1 MTPSRRSPGGGA
13 SGEGAS
19 GSQAKKPARA
29 KKAKKAKRTKKARS
43 SAGSSGAAEAPV
55 GGVLTTS
62 ALVEAATEAD
72 LADLHRFWTGGA
84 EGGGKPAAL
93 REEVLACMAEPE
105 RVQERVGALGQ
116 RQQVVFQAL
125 LSSPGHELPHAE
137 LAAHKQLSYLSA
149 FDLEAA
155 ITELGRYGLVG
166 AACSREVL
174 AYGMRAHAIPADLAD
189 QLARHRRGQERGVF
203 DVFALRGHLERMN
216 ASSKS
221 GRRIPPERQRSFYK
235 MYSSETGCVAR
246 IERLP
251 DGLRPL
257 VEKVILEFGGVL
269 SKDLFDRMEHDLP
282 SWNGRR
288 WSKQLEEN
296 LVGTVERLDLGH
308 YGLNH
313 DDETLI
319 VFNEVA
325 LAWLKRVA
333 VPGDP
338 DRPREEASL
347 GVDLAS
353 NISRFLGYILDHQ
366 VRFTVRGEIFKTT
379 EKRILQELIPN
390 PGRELAREE
399 VLAFIYG
406 FCRHGRLI
414 ESTGERTFSLG
425 SSGREWEPRSLEEK
439 LQTLLDYTVEE
450 RGLGGEYFHQLQLR
464 RIYLRLLK
472 RIEVG
477 VWYDLMYL
485 PFLARN
491 TYLSNL
497 DELAVEDYFRAG
509 IGGGGSGG
517 QEDLQ
522 RLAWNLVGWVRRRL
536 YLLGLIDLGYDG
548 HGRPV
553 AMRLTKTGARLLGVA
568 SESSE
573 AHVGIGSLIVAPD
586 FEVVLFATGD
596 DASLVHDLDRF
607 CEREKSGELIHFRIT
622 EKSVQRALSEGM
634 FLTRIEGTLVQN
646 SRTPVPQNV
655 LFTLRSW
662 AAAAGMMRLDQ
673 EGRLTCE
680 DSATFERLVSDPGV
694 KPHISRVLDEHT
706 VRLKRRA
713 TPLRLQALLR
723 ELNYLVELEE

>member
-1 MTPSRRSPGGGA
+1 M
-13 SGEGAS
+13 
-19 GSQAKKPARA
+19 
-29 KKAKKAKRTKKARS
+29 
-43 SAGSSGAAEAPV
+43 
-55 GGVLTTS
+55 
-62 ALVEAATEAD
+62 
-72 LADLHRFWTGGA
+72 
-84 EGGGKPAAL
+84 
-93 REEVLACMAEPE
+93 
-105 RVQERVGALGQ
+105 
-116 RQQVVFQAL
+116 
-125 LSSPGHELPHAE
+125 
-137 LAAHKQLSYLSA
+137 
-149 FDLEAA
+149 
-155 ITELGRYGLVG
+155 
-166 AACSREVL
+166 
-174 AYGMRAHAIPADLAD
+174 
-189 QLARHRRGQERGVF
+189 
-203 DVFALRGHLERMN
+203 
-216 ASSKS
+216 
-221 GRRIPPERQRSFYK
+221 
-235 MYSSETGCVAR
+235 
-246 IERLP
+246 
-251 DGLRPL
+251 
-257 VEKVILEFGGVL
+257 
-269 SKDLFDRMEHDLP
+269 
-282 SWNGRR
+282 
-288 WSKQLEEN
+288 
-296 LVGTVERLDLGH
+296 
-308 YGLNH
+308 
-313 DDETLI
+313 
-319 VFNEVA
+319 
-325 LAWLKRVA
+325 
-333 VPGDP
+333 
-338 DRPREEASL
+338 
-347 GVDLAS
+347 
-353 NISRFLGYILDHQ
+353 
-366 VRFTVRGEIFKTT
+366 
-379 EKRILQELIPN
+379 
-390 PGRELAREE
+390 
-399 VLAFIYG
+399 LAFIYG

-596 DASLVHDLDRF
+596 DANLVHDLDRF

-680 DSATFERLVSDPGV
+680 DSATFARLVSDPGV

-706 VRLKRRA
+706 VRLKGRA